1 MAGSQEFQDEL
12 EKAQN
17 GSTSN
22 EQDNSSLP
30 RPQEKIATPASD
42 ATLSGALAPDNSI
55 ERSMNRINAYSANN
69 DAKQDKYIGRG
80 YVAAQ
85 VAVDQAEKNAY
96 VDPAALDKRAMER
109 PKFHR
114 DQSTI
119 KNSEI
124 FGDIS
129 GMEGPT
135 WNSAQPSEEVE
146 IPDFQKMYEKYT
158 KF

>member
-1 MAGSQEFQDEL
+1 MVL
-12 EKAQN
+12 LL
-17 GSTSN
+17 TSKIILPCLVPKKRLLLLPPTPRCP
-22 EQDNSSLP
+22 EHWLLTTAWRYLQSS
-30 RPQEKIATPASD
+30 
-42 ATLSGALAPDNSI
+42 G
-55 ERSMNRINAYSANN
+55 
-69 DAKQDKYIGRG
+69 IGRG